1 MNRIDPCLWFDS
13 QAEEAANF
21 YVSVFKNSRIL
32 QITHYPQEV
41 YRPKGSVLTVRFVLD
56 GKEFLALNGGPH
68 FTFTPAVSFIVNC
81 ATQAEIDYY
90 WDTLLVGGKEVECGW
105 LTDRFGLS
113 WQIVPEIMFSLLN
126 GADAEATQRAFA
138 AMMTMKKLDIAVLE
152 QAFKGGS

>member
-1 MNRIDPCLWFDS
+1 MSRIDPCLWFDS

-138 AMMTMKKLDIAVLE
+138 AMMTMKKLDIAVLV